1 MVSCKKFRFDFS
13 KEITEMLSNFSKN
26 HSNEHRKQF
35 QQSWNDWISEDCVKR
50 LFENERN
57 VLHKEGF
64 EGDVFDKMYKSARYY
79 YKKRCTMVEEQKKRG
94 PIVHTNRFSSNFL
107 KTIDTII
114 ENQLYDEMKVEKGD
128 IVKSQVEFFEKFC
141 LLCSDDI
148 IMELKIIK
156 SERGEIPEDIKEK
169 LKKTYKNRF
178 YKKRVHVVKD

>member
-1 MVSCKKFRFDFS
+1 
-13 KEITEMLSNFSKN
+13 
-26 HSNEHRKQF
+26 
-35 QQSWNDWISEDCVKR
+35 
-50 LFENERN
+50 
-57 VLHKEGF
+57 
-64 EGDVFDKMYKSARYY
+64 
-79 YKKRCTMVEEQKKRG
+79 MVEEQKKRG

-141 LLCSDDI
+141 RLCSDDI

-178 YKKRVHVVKD
+178 YKKRIHVVKD